1 MHHSE
6 SFLKMYS
13 FAMLRST
20 GQKLYEI
27 YNWAPADFCLR
38 IYYRTLLLRYCIL
51 SHSVREIR
59 VREESKTSK
68 S

>member
-1 MHHSE
+1 MHG
-6 SFLKMYS
+6 

-38 IYYRTLLLRYCIL
+38 IYYTALMYYFQVASTTAVVHVHVVGITIYTAVL
-51 SHSVREIR
+51 
-59 VREESKTSK
+59 
-68 S
+68 